1 MPHSFRRVTV
11 APVSSHAE
19 AVSTAAIPTVADCLA
34 VLEEAYP
41 PGWAESWDAVGL
53 SVGERQIP
61 VERVLFAVDPTLE
74 VAREAHG
81 YGAQLLVTHH
91 PLFLRGVHG
100 VPADTPGGAVVQT
113 LIRAG
118 CALYTAHTNADV
130 ARPGVS
136 DALADTLGVLDPE
149 PIEFS
154 AADELDKVVVFVP
167 EERRTAVLDAMAGAG
182 AGSIGDYD
190 RCAWWGEGTG
200 TFRPGAGASP
210 AIGKVGAIEEVA
222 EARLEM
228 VAPRRRRQAI
238 VSAMRA
244 AHPYEEPAFDVVPLA
259 VPSDRGMGRIGRL
272 AAAVPLGEF
281 AATVAAALP
290 STAAGVR
297 VAGDPQ
303 RPVERVA
310 VCGGTGGSLAGA
322 AARAGA
328 DVLVTADGRHH
339 YVLDAVAET
348 GIALIDV
355 AHWASEWPW
364 LERAAARLVDGLR
377 AQGRTVAT
385 AVSGQVT
392 DPWRLHLS

>member
-1 MPHSFRRVTV
+1 MSASAGNPSKSDV
-11 APVSSHAE
+11 PN
-19 AVSTAAIPTVADCLA
+19 VADCLS

-41 PGWAESWDAVGL
+41 PRWAESWDAVGL
-53 SVGERQIP
+53 SVGERSVP
-61 VERVLFAVDPTLE
+61 VERVLFAVDPTRE
-74 VAREAHG
+74 VAEEARD

-100 VPADTPGGAVVQT
+100 VAADAPGGAVVQT

-136 DALADTLGVLDPE
+136 DALADALGVLDLQ
-149 PIEFS
+149 PIELS
-154 AADELDKVVVFVP
+154 AADDLDKVVVFVP
-167 EERRTAVLDAMAGAG
+167 ADRRAVVLDAMAGAG
-182 AGSIGDYD
+182 AGSIGDYE

-210 AIGKVGAIEEVA
+210 TIGKAGRIEEVA
-222 EARLEM
+222 EVRLEM
-228 VAPRRRRQAI
+228 VAPRRRRTDVI
-238 VSAMRA
+238 SAMRA
-244 AHPYEEPAFDVVPLA
+244 AHPYEEPAFDVIPLA
-259 VPSDRGMGRIGRL
+259 VPTDRGLGRIGRL
-272 AAAVPLGEF
+272 SAPTRLADF

-290 STAAGVR
+290 PTAAGVR
-297 VAGDPQ
+297 VAGDPE
-303 RPVERVA
+303 RIVERIA
-310 VCGGTGGSLAGA
+310 VCGGTGGSLAA
-322 AARAGA
+322 PAARAGA

-348 GIALIDV
+348 GIALVDV

-377 AQGRTVAT
+377 ARGRTVAT

-392 DPWRLHLS
+392 DPWRLHLP

>member
-1 MPHSFRRVTV
+1 
-11 APVSSHAE
+11 
-19 AVSTAAIPTVADCLA
+19 
-34 VLEEAYP
+34 VLEQAYP
-41 PGWAESWDAVGL
+41 RRWAESWDAVGL
-53 SVGERQIP
+53 SIGDRQ
-61 VERVLFAVDPTLE
+61 VQVQRVLFAIDPTLG
-74 VAREAHG
+74 VAEEARD
-81 YGAQLLVTHH
+81 YGAQLLITHH

-100 VPADTPGGAVVQT
+100 VSTDTPGGSVVQT
-113 LIRAG
+113 LVRAG

-136 DALADTLGVLDPE
+136 DALADALGVLDAA
-149 PIEFS
+149 PIES
-154 AADELDKVVVFVP
+154 AAADELDKVVVFVP
-167 EERRTAVLDAMAGAG
+167 ESSRAAVLDAMARAG

-200 TFRPGAGASP
+200 TFRPGQGASP
-210 AIGKVGAIEEVA
+210 AVGKVGRVEEVA
-222 EARLEM
+222 EVRLEM
-228 VAPRRRRQAI
+228 VAPRQRRNAI
-238 VSAMRA
+238 VAAMRA

-259 VPSDRGMGRIGRL
+259 VPSDRGMGRIGRVS
-272 AAAVPLGEF
+272 APVRLGDF

-290 STAAGVR
+290 QTAAGVR
-297 VAGDPQ
+297 VAGDPERMVQ
-303 RPVERVA
+303 RVA

-348 GIALIDV
+348 GIALVDV

-364 LERAAARLVDGLR
+364 LERAAAGLVDGLR

-392 DPWRLHLS
+392 DPWRLHVS

>member
-1 MPHSFRRVTV
+1 VSAHAD
-11 APVSSHAE
+11 APSAAE
-19 AVSTAAIPTVADCLA
+19 VPTVADCLA
-34 VLEEAYP
+34 VLEHAYP

-53 SVGERQIP
+53 SVGERQVP
-61 VERVLFAVDPTLE
+61 VQRVLFAVDPTRE
-74 VAREAHG
+74 VAEEARD
-81 YGAQLLVTHH
+81 YGAQLLITHH

-100 VPADTPGGAVVQT
+100 VPTDTPGGAVVQT

-136 DALADTLGVLDPE
+136 DALADALGVLDVE
-149 PIEFS
+149 PIESS
-154 AADELDKVVVFVP
+154 AADELDKIVVFVP
-167 EERRTAVLDAMAGAG
+167 EKSREAVLDAMAGAG
-182 AGSIGDYD
+182 AGSIGEYD

-200 TFRPGAGASP
+200 TFRPGDGASP
-210 AIGKVGAIEEVA
+210 AIGKVGRVEEVA
-222 EARLEM
+222 EVRLEM
-228 VAPRRRRQAI
+228 VAPRRRRAAI
-238 VSAMRA
+238 VSAMRT
-244 AHPYEEPAFDVVPLA
+244 AHPYEEPAFDVIPLA
-259 VPSDRGMGRIGRL
+259 VPTDRGLGRIGRL
-272 AAAVPLGEF
+272 AAPLRLADF
-281 AATVAAALP
+281 AATVSAALP

-297 VAGDPQ
+297 VAGDPE
-303 RPVERVA
+303 RTVKRVA

-385 AVSGQVT
+385 AVSGRVT
-392 DPWRLHLS
+392 DPWRLHLP

>member
-1 MPHSFRRVTV
+1 M
-11 APVSSHAE
+11 
-19 AVSTAAIPTVADCLA
+19 
-34 VLEEAYP
+34 
-41 PGWAESWDAVGL
+41 
-53 SVGERQIP
+53 
-61 VERVLFAVDPTLE
+61 LFAIDPTLE
-74 VAREAHG
+74 VAEEARD
-81 YGAQLLVTHH
+81 YGAQLRITHH

-100 VPADTPGGAVVQT
+100 VSGDTPGGAVVQT

-136 DALADTLGVLDPE
+136 DALADALGVVDGE
-149 PIEFS
+149 PIES
-154 AADELDKVVVFVP
+154 AAGDDLDKIVVFVP
-167 EERRTAVLDAMAGAG
+167 GDSRARVLDAMADAG

-200 TFRPGAGASP
+200 TFRPGWTQRRRSAGWAGSRRSQRP
-210 AIGKVGAIEEVA
+210 DWRWWRPEVGALRSSPPC
-222 EARLEM
+222 ARRIRTRSRRSTWSRWPCPPTGGWAASAGSDRPLRWRIL
-228 VAPRRRRQAI
+228 PRRWLRRCQ
-238 VSAMRA
+238 RQ
-244 AHPYEEPAFDVVPLA
+244 PPA
-259 VPSDRGMGRIGRL
+259 SG
-272 AAAVPLGEF
+272 
-281 AATVAAALP
+281 LP
-290 STAAGVR
+290 VILS
-297 VAGDPQ
+297 
-303 RPVERVA
+303 ERCNGSPC
-310 VCGGTGGSLAGA
+310 CGGTGGSLAGA

-364 LERAAARLVDGLR
+364 LEHAAARLGDGLR

-392 DPWRLHLS
+392 DPWRLHLP

>member
-1 MPHSFRRVTV
+1 M
-11 APVSSHAE
+11 
-19 AVSTAAIPTVADCLA
+19 ADCLA
-34 VLEEAYP
+34 VLEQAYP
-41 PGWAESWDAVGL
+41 PRWAESWDAVGL
-53 SVGERQIP
+53 SVGDRHIP

-74 VAREAHG
+74 VAQEARD
-81 YGAQLLVTHH
+81 YGAQLLITHH

-100 VPADTPGGAVVQT
+100 VPGDSPGGAVVQT

-136 DALADTLGVLDPE
+136 DALADALGVLDTE
-149 PIEFS
+149 PIES
-154 AADELDKVVVFVP
+154 AAGDDLDKIIVFVP
-167 EERRTAVLDAMAGAG
+167 GDSRARVLDAMAEAG

-190 RCAWWGEGTG
+190 RCAWWGDGTG
-200 TFRPGAGASP
+200 TFRPGAEASP
-210 AIGKVGAIEEVA
+210 AIGKAGRVEEVA

-228 VAPRRRRQAI
+228 VAPRGRRAAI

-272 AAAVPLGEF
+272 ASPVSLADF

-290 STAAGVR
+290 ATAAGVR
-297 VAGDPQ
+297 VAGDPE
-303 RPVERVA
+303 RPVQRVA

-364 LERAAARLVDGLR
+364 LEHAAARLVDGLR